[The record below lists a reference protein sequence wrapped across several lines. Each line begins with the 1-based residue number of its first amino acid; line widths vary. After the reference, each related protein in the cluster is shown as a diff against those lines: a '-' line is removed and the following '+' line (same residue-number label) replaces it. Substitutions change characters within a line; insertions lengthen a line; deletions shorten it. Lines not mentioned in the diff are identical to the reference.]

1 MTISPNLNAH
11 WRQEPARIA
20 RLQRYCLLR
29 WIRARTAARSAHW
42 FAAVDRCARL
52 SRLAAH

>member
-1 MTISPNLNAH
+1 MATNHNPNAR
-11 WRQEPARIA
+11 WRQQPAYIA

-29 WIRARTAARSAHW
+29 WTRARTAARSARW

-52 SRLAAH
+52 ERLAAR